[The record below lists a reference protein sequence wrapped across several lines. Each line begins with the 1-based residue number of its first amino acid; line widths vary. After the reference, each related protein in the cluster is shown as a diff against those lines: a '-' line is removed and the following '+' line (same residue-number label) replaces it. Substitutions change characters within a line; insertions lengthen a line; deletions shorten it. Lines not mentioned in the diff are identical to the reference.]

1 MWHKAILSLFICCCV
16 CRLGIAQSIDE
27 IRQKTDEYMYGEGW
41 GETLKIADN
50 AALASLISKISVT
63 VRNDF
68 TSVEI
73 EKTEGRNFVSET
85 SYNSIIKTYS
95 QSTLTNTERIILKNE
110 PEAHVFRYIKKSE
123 INRIFEGRKN
133 KIYELIS
140 IAETADG
147 KNLVSDA
154 LRYYYWA
161 YVLLSSM
168 RYPNELSYEDVTGNK
183 QLLVTWLPFKIES
196 ILNNISV
203 DYKSRNK
210 TDENVVELKFNY
222 KGEPIRSLEFTYFD
236 GVDWS
241 NIYGAK
247 DGVGIIELRPHSP
260 EKIQLKYEY
269 EYYGE
274 SMVDSEVHE
283 VLNSVQ
289 GKIFKKAY
297 TLIDV
302 KKDVAT
308 ALSDSISVSEINFS
322 NNILQEDTI
331 KVVHGVQGVIDKIV
345 DAITTKQYENIESCF
360 TEEGYQIFEKL
371 LKYGKAYLVD
381 KSNVVF
387 TSIGNESY
395 CRNLIM
401 SFTFGARKQ
410 KFIENVTF
418 TFDKDMK
425 ISNVTFG
432 LDQQAVS
439 DIMGKEAWD
448 NMSKVQLINFLENYR
463 TAYAL
468 KRIDYISNIFSD
480 DALIVTGRVVKRMVM
495 ENEKVLGEN
504 RYVEFIR
511 QNKQDYIKRLA
522 HVFSQNEYVN
532 VKFANTD
539 LTKMGRSGELYG
551 IQLRQDYYSTYYG
564 DSGYLFLMV
573 DLNNP
578 EKPIIHVRTWQPE
591 RDPNFG
597 VIGPGHF

>member
-1 MWHKAILSLFICCCV
+1 MRHKIILTLFICCV
-16 CRLGIAQSIDE
+16 YQWGMAQSIEE

-68 TSVEI
+68 TSVEL
-73 EKTEGRNFVSET
+73 EKTEGKNFVSET

-110 PEAHVFRYIKKSE
+110 PDAHVFRYIKKSE

-133 KIYELIS
+133 KIYELTS
-140 IAETADG
+140 IAETADEQDQVG
-147 KNLVSDA
+147 DA
-154 LRYYYWA
+154 IRYYYWA

-168 RYPNELSYEDVTGNK
+168 RYPNELVYEDATGSK
-183 QLLVTWLPFKIES
+183 QLLITWLPFKIES
-196 ILNNISV
+196 ILSGISV
-203 DYKSRNK
+203 EYKGRSLA
-210 TDENVVELKFNY
+210 DENVVELKFSY
-222 KGEPIRSLEFTYFD
+222 KGKPVRSLEYTCFD

-274 SMVDSEVHE
+274 SMVDSEVNE

-297 TLIDV
+297 TFVDV
-302 KKDVAT
+302 SKDVSV
-308 ALSDSISVSEINFS
+308 ALSDSISKNEVNFS
-322 NNILQEDTI
+322 KSIIQEDTI
-331 KVVHGVQGVIDKIV
+331 KIVHTLQGVMNKVV
-345 DAITTKQYENIESCF
+345 DTITTKQYQDIKEYF

-387 TSIGNESY
+387 TSIGDESY
-395 CRNLIM
+395 CRNLMM
-401 SFTFGARKQ
+401 SFTFGGRKQ
-410 KFIENVTF
+410 KFLENVTF
-418 TFDKDMK
+418 TFDKDKK

-432 LDQQAVS
+432 LDQQAIS

-448 NMSKVQLINFLENYR
+448 NMSKIQLINFLENYR

-468 KRIDYISNIFSD
+468 KRIDYISNVFSD
-480 DALIVTGRVVKRMVM
+480 DALIVTGRVVKRMAM

-578 EKPIIHVRTWQPE
+578 ERPIIHVRTWQPE

-597 VIGPGHF
+597 IIGPGHF